1 MGNSVHERRFNS
13 ERTAELV
20 EGPQEAH
27 ERRRAERRHRDE
39 LGPPPS
45 GAIAT
50 EDALWTAADVA
61 RFLRVGRN
69 RPYEL
74 AERGELPCIRI
85 GQRLRFD
92 PAKVREFL
100 ERQSHGLHLR
110 RGDR

>member
-1 MGNSVHERRFNS
+1 MNAGQRERRLGDVDAVL
-13 ERTAELV
+13 ERRT
-20 EGPQEAH
+20 G
-27 ERRRAERRHRDE
+27 ERRRSLENSQ
-39 LGPPPS
+39 PPMP
-45 GAIAT
+45 G
-50 EDALWTAADVA
+50 EHALWTATDVA

-92 PAKVREFL
+92 PSRVRDFL
-100 ERQSHGLHLR
+100 ERQTQGLHSR

>member
-1 MGNSVHERRFNS
+1 MSDPVCTDLNRPIPRVSTGSAVDRRS
-13 ERTAELV
+13 S
-20 EGPQEAH
+20 
-27 ERRRAERRHRDE
+27 ERRRGPRAE
-39 LGPPPS
+39 
-45 GAIAT
+45 IAASDSLRAEPT
-50 EDALWTAADVA
+50 LWTAADVA

-74 AERGELPCIRI
+74 AERGELACIRI

-100 ERQSHGLHLR
+100 ERQSHGLHFQ

>member
-1 MGNSVHERRFNS
+1 MDTGREEMLERR
-13 ERTAELV
+13 T
-20 EGPQEAH
+20 G
-27 ERRRAERRHRDE
+27 ERRREASLENPQARV
-39 LGPPPS
+39 P
-45 GAIAT
+45 T
-50 EDALWTAADVA
+50 EYGLWTAADVA

-92 PAKVREFL
+92 PSKVREFF
-100 ERQSHGLHLR
+100 ERQTQGLHLR

>member
-1 MGNSVHERRFNS
+1 MGNSVHERKFSS
-13 ERTAELV
+13 ERAIEL
-20 EGPQEAH
+20 EDGRQEAL
-27 ERRRAERRHRDE
+27 ERRRAERRQLDE
-39 LGPPPS
+39 LGTPPWR
-45 GAIAT
+45 AIRT

-100 ERQSHGLHLR
+100 ERQTHGLHFQ